1 MDVDKILNRYN
12 LERKNATRYID
23 AITRLNQSDTAEEI
37 GVSRQ
42 TVSRYKNA
50 FKEMTDNERTLLIAA
65 LTQEKLFEQAAER

>member
-37 GVSRQ
+37 NVSRQ
-42 TVSRYKNA
+42 TVSRYKDA
-50 FKEMTDNERTLLIAA
+50 FQEMTDSERTLLIAS
-65 LTQEKLFEQAAER
+65 LTQQKLFEQAAER

>member
-12 LERKNATRYID
+12 LERKNATKYID
-23 AITRLNQSDTAEEI
+23 SITKLNQSDTAKEI

-42 TVSRYKNA
+42 TVSRYKDA
-50 FKEMTDNERTLLIAA
+50 FKEMTDSERTLLIAS